1 MGNNLSGFLGFDRS
15 KARRALFALF
25 FTNPDQE
32 YFPRQ
37 LERMT
42 GVLVGNLQRE
52 LVRMEQA
59 QLLFSRRL
67 GQLKLYK
74 LNIRHP
80 LYPELKGLVGKTVG
94 LEDAIRGRL
103 GEIDGIEAACIYG
116 SFARDQQ
123 KAESDIDLLVI
134 GETDEKALIRTVRD
148 LEKRLQR
155 EINYSIYSGK
165 EWKKREAARDPFV
178 LEVLRQPR
186 LPLVGDILA
195 AR

>member
-1 MGNNLSGFLGFDRS
+1 MGNDLSGFLGLDKS

-37 LERMT
+37 LERLT

-52 LVRMEQA
+52 LVRMEGA
-59 QLLFSRRL
+59 QLLSSRRL
-67 GQLKLYK
+67 GKLKLYK

-103 GEIDGIEAACIYG
+103 GDIDGIEAACIYG

-123 KAESDIDLLVI
+123 RAESDIDLLVI
-134 GETDEKALIRTVRD
+134 GDADEKALIRTLRD

-155 EINYSIYSGK
+155 EINYSLYTGK
-165 EWKKREAARDPFV
+165 EWKKRKAVGDPFI
-178 LEVLRQPR
+178 LEVLRRPR
-186 LPLVGDILA
+186 LPLVGDVHAL
-195 AR
+195 R

>member
-1 MGNNLSGFLGFDRS
+1 MENNVSGVLGLHKS

-25 FTNPDQE
+25 FTNPGQE

-37 LERMT
+37 LERLT

-59 QLLFSRRL
+59 RVLSSRRL
-67 GQLKLYK
+67 GKLKLYK
-74 LNIRHP
+74 LNTEHP

-94 LEDAIRGRL
+94 LEGAIRGQL
-103 GEIDGIEAACIYG
+103 CGIDGIEAACICG
-116 SFARDQQ
+116 SFARGQER
-123 KAESDIDLLVI
+123 AESDIDLLVI
-134 GETDEKALIRTVRD
+134 GKVDEKTLLRTVRG
-148 LEKRLQR
+148 LERRLQR

-186 LPLVGDILA
+186 LPLVGDIHA